1 MPFTL
6 PLDNVCVFEG
16 LLSLRFNLHIGTMYV
31 EQEMYFEDGWL
42 SEIIY
47 FYKRIGL
54 MIVSCGFSVLVHLG

>member
-1 MPFTL
+1 MPLTL
-6 PLDNVCVFEG
+6 PLDNVCVFER

-42 SEIIY
+42 FEIIY